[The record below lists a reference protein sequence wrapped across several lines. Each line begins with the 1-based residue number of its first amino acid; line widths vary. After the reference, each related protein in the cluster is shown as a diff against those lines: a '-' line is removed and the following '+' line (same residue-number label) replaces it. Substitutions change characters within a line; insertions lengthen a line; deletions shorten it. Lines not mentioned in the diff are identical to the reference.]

1 MPVNLTEIHPMNTPH
16 NLSRREREIM
26 DVVFAK
32 GQATVS
38 EVLETLKD
46 PPSYSAV
53 RALMRILEEKGH
65 LRHRESQKK
74 IRLFAGSHTGEGSQR
89 GSGAGVG
96 YVFRRI
102 ARAGHRRESH
112 RSQGETHLRRI
123 RTNHGPDSIGQKQG
137 R

>member
-65 LRHRESQKK
+65 LRHREAQKK
-74 IRLFAGSHTGEGSQR
+74 YVYSPVVTREKAAKGALERVLDTFFGGSLERAIAASLTDPKVKLTSEE
-89 GSGAGVG
+89 
-96 YVFRRI
+96 YERI
-102 ARAGHRRESH
+102 M
-112 RSQGETHLRRI
+112 
-123 RTNHGPDSIGQKQG
+123 
-137 R
+137 